1 MVDDD
6 IDRHRHA
13 EPEHREPGVAT
24 EHRIGLAGEE
34 RRKLLGR
41 LRRIEGQVRGLQRMV
56 EEGRYCPDILA
67 QVAAVQA
74 SLRGAAGV
82 LLQGHLRHCV
92 TDAMRS
98 RDPARAEATYAELI
112 DLFGKFGR

>member
-1 MVDDD
+1 ME
-6 IDRHRHA
+6 REHEHA
-13 EPEHREPGVAT
+13 H
-24 EHRIGLAGEE
+24 GLDAAG
-34 RRKLLGR
+34 RRKLLDR
-41 LRRIEGQVRGLQRMV
+41 LKRIEGQVRGLQRMV
-56 EEGRYCPDILA
+56 EEERYCPDILT

-98 RDPARAEATYAELI
+98 RAPARAEETYAELI

>member
-1 MVDDD
+1 ME
-6 IDRHRHA
+6 IDTREERGESRHL
-13 EPEHREPGVAT
+13 
-24 EHRIGLAGEE
+24 GLADPE
-34 RRKLLGR
+34 RRKLLDR

-56 EEGRYCPDILA
+56 DEERYCPDILT
-67 QVAAVQA
+67 QVSAVQA

-98 RDPARAEATYAELI
+98 EDPARAEATYAELI
-112 DLFGKFGR
+112 DLFGRFGR

>member
-1 MVDDD
+1 MVY
-6 IDRHRHA
+6 
-13 EPEHREPGVAT
+13 EPGETTKV
-24 EHRIGLAGEE
+24 EHEPGHLALDDRG
-34 RRKLLGR
+34 RRRLLDR

-56 EEGRYCPDILA
+56 EDGRYCPDILT

-92 TDAMRS
+92 TDAIRS
-98 RDPARAEATYAELI
+98 QEPGRAEGVYTELADI
-112 DLFGKFGR
+112 FGKFGR

>member
-1 MVDDD
+1 MTRAEHSIDQGGHAGDPALDD
-6 IDRHRHA
+6 
-13 EPEHREPGVAT
+13 T
-24 EHRIGLAGEE
+24 E
-34 RRKLLGR
+34 RRRLLDR

-98 RDPARAEATYAELI
+98 RDPVRAEATYAELI